1 MPIRQLTIRSGSPDH
16 TERLGKLLGGLLRA
30 GDLICLCGD
39 LGAGKTVF
47 LSRGRHG
54 LGRGRQPDQPHLHP
68 GAGTPPAPKTTPTSF
83 TSTFTVIEN
92 GDEAQSLGF
101 DDMLNGDAT
110 LLLEWADRIESG
122 LPQACLWIDFAWT
135 GDHSRLLALE
145 ATGARH
151 AQLLSDFA
159 DRVNAD
165 VTKEA
170 NTHAAGD

>member
-47 LSRGRHG
+47 CRGVGTGWGAEDSLTSPTFILAQEHCRAKDDAN
-54 LGRGRQPDQPHLHP
+54 LIHLD
-68 GAGTPPAPKTTPTSF
+68 F
-83 TSTFTVIEN
+83 YRIEN

-122 LPQACLWIDFAWT
+122 LPQACLWIDIAWT

-145 ATGARH
+145 ATGGRH

-170 NTHAAGD
+170 KTHAAGD